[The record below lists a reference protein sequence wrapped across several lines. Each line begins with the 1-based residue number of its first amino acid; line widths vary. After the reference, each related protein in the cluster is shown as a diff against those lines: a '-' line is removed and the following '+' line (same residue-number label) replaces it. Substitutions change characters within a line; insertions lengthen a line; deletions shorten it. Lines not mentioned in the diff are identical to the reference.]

1 MPSSRHRLPWVAAQ
15 ASLMVSLRPTAAAE
29 VTWAI
34 IPETNSRPI
43 DCSSVPAASPPSATS
58 RLTTWLW
65 ERESVPEF
73 GRRPPVDPL
82 ASPTT
87 IGTTMATAETS
98 TAAPIVARGL

>member
-1 MPSSRHRLPWVAAQ
+1 MPRVAAQ
-15 ASLMVSLRPTAAAE
+15 ASVIVSLRPTAAAE

-43 DCSSVPAASPPSATS
+43 DCSSVPARRPPRATS
-58 RLTTWLW
+58 RLTTWLS
-65 ERESVPEF
+65 ERRAGARVG
-73 GRRPPVDPL
+73 GRLPVDPL
-82 ASPTT
+82 ASPTA